1 MKKILAYLK
10 PYGVSMTVSY
20 TVKILATMAEL
31 ALPYILSYI
40 IDRIIRPLEGQ
51 TDINTNAVIN
61 CIVLWSAFMILCA
74 AIAVVGNITAN
85 RMAAKVSKSVAGEI
99 RSDLFR
105 RTMALSPAQT
115 DSYTVAS
122 LESRLTTDTYNIH
135 HFMNVVQRMGIRAPI
150 MLFGGLIITATLDPV
165 LTGVMACVL
174 PFIFITVYGISRKGL
189 PMFRETQKAVDGM
202 VKVVREDAQG
212 IRVIKALS
220 RKEYESRRYD
230 TANKTLAAK
239 EKKANIT
246 MAASN
251 PVMTFFMNLGLTAV
265 VFIGAFRVNSD
276 LTEPGKIVAFIQYFT
291 LISMAMLAISRLFVI
306 FSKASASAGRVAEVL
321 DTPYDLQVCSETD
334 YPPKKDGSFIRFDK
348 VSFAYNNTKNVLHDI
363 SFTLEKGQSLGII
376 GATGSGKTTILA
388 LLMRLY
394 DVTEGAVYIDGKDI
408 RTIPADKLHT
418 MFGAAMQNDFIFA
431 GKINENIKFF
441 RDISDEEM
449 GAAAKTAQ
457 ADGFILGFEEGYERE
472 LTSKG
477 NNLSGGQR
485 QRTFISR
492 AVAGNPQILV
502 LDDSSSALD
511 YRTDSALRKALKTDT
526 AGSTTVI
533 VAQRVSSVM
542 SCDKIIVLSEGRIS
556 AMGTHEYLLENSEE
570 YRDISNSQM
579 GGAVLD

>member
-1 MKKILAYLK
+1 
-10 PYGVSMTVSY
+10 MTVSY

-40 IDRIIRPLEGQ
+40 IDYIIRPLEGQ
-51 TDINTNAVIN
+51 TDVDTKAVIN
-61 CIVLWSAFMILCA
+61 RIVLWSVLMMFCA
-74 AIAVVGNITAN
+74 AVAVVGNITAN

-220 RKEYESRRYD
+220 RKQYESDRYD
-230 TANKTLAAK
+230 TANRNLAAK

-334 YPPKKDGSFIRFDK
+334 YPPKKDGSFICFDK

-394 DVTEGAVYIDGKDI
+394 DVTEGNVYIDGKDI

-449 GAAAKTAQ
+449 HSAAKTAQ

-542 SCDKIIVLSEGRIS
+542 SCDKIIVLSEGKIS
-556 AMGTHEYLLENSEE
+556 AMGTHEYLLEASEE

>member
-61 CIVLWSAFMILCA
+61 RIVLWSVLMMFCA
-74 AIAVVGNITAN
+74 AVAVVGNITAN

-150 MLFGGLIITATLDPV
+150 MLIGGLVITATLDPV

-394 DVTEGAVYIDGKDI
+394 DVTEGNVYIDGKDI

-449 GAAAKTAQ
+449 HSAAKTAQ

>member
-10 PYGVSMTVSY
+10 PYGASMTVSY

-40 IDRIIRPLEGQ
+40 IDYIIRPLEGQ
-51 TDINTNAVIN
+51 TDVDTKAVIN
-61 CIVLWSAFMILCA
+61 RIVLWSVLMMFCA
-74 AIAVVGNITAN
+74 AVAVVGNITAN
-85 RMAAKVSKSVAGEI
+85 RMAAKVSKTVAGEI
-99 RSDLFR
+99 RSDLFK

-115 DSYTVAS
+115 DHYTVAS

-150 MLFGGLIITATLDPV
+150 MLIGGLVITATLDPV

-174 PFIFITVYGISRKGL
+174 PFIFLAVYGISVKGL
-189 PMFRETQKAVDGM
+189 PLFRETQKAVDGM

-220 RKEYESRRYD
+220 RKQYESDRYD
-230 TANKTLAAK
+230 TANRNLAAK

-246 MAASN
+246 MAAAN
-251 PVMTFFMNLGLTAV
+251 PVMNFFMNLGLTAV

-394 DVTEGAVYIDGKDI
+394 DVTEGNVYIDGKDI

-449 GAAAKTAQ
+449 HSAAKTAQ
-457 ADGFILGFEEGYERE
+457 ADGFIMGFEEGYERE

-492 AVAGNPQILV
+492 AVAGKPQILV

-556 AMGTHEYLLENSEE
+556 AMGTHEYLLEASEE

>member
-1 MKKILAYLK
+1 
-10 PYGVSMTVSY
+10 MTVSY

-61 CIVLWSAFMILCA
+61 RIVLWSAFMILCA

-291 LISMAMLAISRLFVI
+291 LISMAMLAISRLFGI

-334 YPPKKDGSFIRFDK
+334 YPHKKDGSFIRFDK

-449 GAAAKTAQ
+449 HSAAKTAQ

>member
-1 MKKILAYLK
+1 
-10 PYGVSMTVSY
+10 MTVSY

-61 CIVLWSAFMILCA
+61 RIILWSAFMILCA

-85 RMAAKVSKSVAGEI
+85 RMAAKVSKTVAGEI
-99 RSDLFR
+99 RSDLFK
-105 RTMALSPAQT
+105 RTMSLSPAQT
-115 DSYTVAS
+115 DAYTVAS

-189 PMFRETQKAVDGM
+189 PMFRDTQKAVDGM

-220 RKEYESRRYD
+220 RKEYETRRYD
-230 TANKTLAAK
+230 TANRNLAAK
-239 EKKANIT
+239 EKRANIT

-321 DTPYDLQVCSETD
+321 DTPADLQVCSETD

-457 ADGFILGFEEGYERE
+457 ADGFISGFEEGYERE

-492 AVAGNPQILV
+492 AVAGSPEILV

-542 SCDKIIVLSEGRIS
+542 NCDKIIVLSEGRIS
-556 AMGTHEYLLENSEE
+556 AMGAHEYLLENSEE

>member
-1 MKKILAYLK
+1 
-10 PYGVSMTVSY
+10 MTVSY

-61 CIVLWSAFMILCA
+61 RIVLWSAFMILCA

-85 RMAAKVSKSVAGEI
+85 RMAAKVSKTVAGEI

-115 DSYTVAS
+115 DSYTIAS

-376 GATGSGKTTILA
+376 GATGSGKTTLLA

-431 GKINENIKFF
+431 GKINENIKFY
-441 RDISDEEM
+441 RSISDEEM

-477 NNLSGGQR
+477 NNLSGGQK
-485 QRTFISR
+485 QRTLISR
-492 AVAGNPQILV
+492 AVAGSPEILV

-556 AMGTHEYLLENSEE
+556 AMGAHEYLLENSEE

>member
-1 MKKILAYLK
+1 
-10 PYGVSMTVSY
+10 MTVSY

-542 SCDKIIVLSEGRIS
+542 SCDKILVLSEGRIS

>member
-1 MKKILAYLK
+1 
-10 PYGVSMTVSY
+10 
-20 TVKILATMAEL
+20 
-31 ALPYILSYI
+31 
-40 IDRIIRPLEGQ
+40 
-51 TDINTNAVIN
+51 
-61 CIVLWSAFMILCA
+61 
-74 AIAVVGNITAN
+74 
-85 RMAAKVSKSVAGEI
+85 
-99 RSDLFR
+99 
-105 RTMALSPAQT
+105 
-115 DSYTVAS
+115 
-122 LESRLTTDTYNIH
+122 
-135 HFMNVVQRMGIRAPI
+135 
-150 MLFGGLIITATLDPV
+150 
-165 LTGVMACVL
+165 
-174 PFIFITVYGISRKGL
+174 
-189 PMFRETQKAVDGM
+189 
-202 VKVVREDAQG
+202 
-212 IRVIKALS
+212 
-220 RKEYESRRYD
+220 
-230 TANKTLAAK
+230 
-239 EKKANIT
+239 
-246 MAASN
+246 
-251 PVMTFFMNLGLTAV
+251 
-265 VFIGAFRVNSD
+265 
-276 LTEPGKIVAFIQYFT
+276 
-291 LISMAMLAISRLFVI
+291 MAMLAISRLFVI

-321 DTPYDLQVCSETD
+321 DTPADLEVKKETD
-334 YPPKKDGSFIRFDK
+334 YPAQITKPFICFDK

-394 DVTEGAVYIDGKDI
+394 DVTEGNVYIDGKDI

-449 GAAAKTAQ
+449 HSAAKTAQ
-457 ADGFILGFEEGYERE
+457 ADGFIMGFEEGYERE

-492 AVAGNPQILV
+492 AVAGKPQILV

-556 AMGTHEYLLENSEE
+556 AMGTHEYLLEASEE

>member
-1 MKKILAYLK
+1 
-10 PYGVSMTVSY
+10 
-20 TVKILATMAEL
+20 
-31 ALPYILSYI
+31 
-40 IDRIIRPLEGQ
+40 
-51 TDINTNAVIN
+51 
-61 CIVLWSAFMILCA
+61 
-74 AIAVVGNITAN
+74 
-85 RMAAKVSKSVAGEI
+85 MAAKVSKSVAGEI
-99 RSDLFR
+99 RSDLFK

-115 DSYTVAS
+115 DHYTVAS

-150 MLFGGLIITATLDPV
+150 MLIGGLIITATLDPV

-174 PFIFITVYGISRKGL
+174 PFIFLAVYGISVKGL
-189 PMFRETQKAVDGM
+189 PLFRETQKAVDGM

-220 RKEYESRRYD
+220 RKQYESDRYD
-230 TANKTLAAK
+230 TANRNLAAK

-246 MAASN
+246 MAAAN
-251 PVMTFFMNLGLTAV
+251 PVMNFFMNLGLTAV
-265 VFIGAFRVNSD
+265 VFAGAIRVNSD

-321 DTPYDLQVCSETD
+321 DTPADLEVKKETD
-334 YPPKKDGSFIRFDK
+334 YPAQITKPFICFDK

-394 DVTEGAVYIDGKDI
+394 DVTEGNVYIDGKDI

-449 GAAAKTAQ
+449 HSAAKTAQ

-492 AVAGNPQILV
+492 AVAGKPQILV

-556 AMGTHEYLLENSEE
+556 AMGTHEYLLEASEE

>member
-1 MKKILAYLK
+1 MKKILLYLK
-10 PYGVSMTVSY
+10 PYGGRMTVSF

-61 CIVLWSAFMILCA
+61 RIVLWSAFMILCA

-85 RMAAKVSKSVAGEI
+85 RMAAKVSKTVAGEI
-99 RSDLFR
+99 RSDLFK
-105 RTMALSPAQT
+105 RTMSLSPAQT
-115 DSYTVAS
+115 DGYTVAS

-202 VKVVREDAQG
+202 VKVVREDTQG

-230 TANKTLAAK
+230 TANRNLAAK

-394 DVTEGAVYIDGKDI
+394 DATEGDVYIDGKNI

-431 GKINENIKFF
+431 GKINENIKFY
-441 RDISDEEM
+441 RDISDEAM
-449 GAAAKTAQ
+449 RSAAVTAQ
-457 ADGFILGFEEGYERE
+457 ADGFITGFDEGYERE

-477 NNLSGGQR
+477 NNLSGGQK
-485 QRTFISR
+485 QRTLISR
-492 AVAGNPQILV
+492 AVAGNPEILV

-526 AGSTTVI
+526 ASSTTVI

-556 AMGTHEYLLENSEE
+556 AMGTHEYLLEMSEE

>member
-10 PYGVSMTVSY
+10 TYGVSMTVSY

-51 TDINTNAVIN
+51 TDVDTKAVIN
-61 CIVLWSAFMILCA
+61 RIVLWSAFMILCA

-334 YPPKKDGSFIRFDK
+334 YPHKKDGSFIRFDK

-394 DVTEGAVYIDGKDI
+394 DVTEGNVYIDGKDI

-556 AMGTHEYLLENSEE
+556 AMGTHEYLLEASEE

>member
-1 MKKILAYLK
+1 MKTIIAYLSPHK
-10 PYGVSMTVSY
+10 AFMSFAF
-20 TVKILATMAEL
+20 TVKILATLSEL

-40 IDRIIRPLEGQ
+40 IDYVIRPLEGK
-51 TDINTNAVIN
+51 TDINTQAAGQSIL
-61 CIVLWSAFMILCA
+61 LWSGAMILCA
-74 AIAVVGNITAN
+74 VLAVLGNITAN
-85 RMAAKVSKSVAGEI
+85 RMAAKVSKTVAGEI

-105 RTMALSPAQT
+105 RTMSLSPAQT
-115 DSYTVAS
+115 DHYTVAS

-135 HFMNVVQRMGIRAPI
+135 HFMNIVQRMGIRAPI
-150 MLFGGLIITATLDPV
+150 MLCGGLIITATLDPV

-220 RKEYESRRYD
+220 RREREALRFD
-230 TANKTLAAK
+230 EANQALAAK

-246 MAASN
+246 MAAAN

-265 VFIGAFRVNSD
+265 VFAGAVRVNAD

-291 LISMAMLAISRLFVI
+291 LISMAMLAISRLFVF
-306 FSKASASAGRVAEVL
+306 FSKASASAHRVAEIL
-321 DTPYDLQVCSETD
+321 GTPADLTVHSESEYPKKETD
-334 YPPKKDGSFIRFDK
+334 ALICFEN
-348 VSFAYNNTKNVLHDI
+348 VSFAYGNTKNVLHDI
-363 SFTLEKGQSLGII
+363 SFTLNKGQSLGII
-376 GATGSGKTTILA
+376 GATGSGKTT
-388 LLMRLY
+388 LLSLIMRLY
-394 DVTEGAVYIDGKDI
+394 DVTEGAVYIKGRDI
-408 RTIPADKLHT
+408 RTIPQEELHG

-431 GKINENIKFF
+431 GILEENIDFF
-441 RDISDEEM
+441 RGIPKEKIR
-449 GAAAKTAQ
+449 AAAVIAQ
-457 ADGFILGFEEGYERE
+457 ADGFINSFEEGYSRL

-485 QRTFISR
+485 QRVFISR
-492 AVAGNPQILV
+492 AVADTPEILV

-511 YRTDSALRKALKTDT
+511 YRTDSALRKALKRDT
-526 AGSTTVI
+526 KESTTVV

-542 SCDKIIVLSEGRIS
+542 GCDKIIVVSEGRIS
-556 AMGTHEYLLENSEE
+556 AMGTHEYLMNNSEE

-579 GGAVLD
+579 GGAVID

>member
-1 MKKILAYLK
+1 MKKILLYLK
-10 PYGVSMTVSY
+10 PYGGRMTVSFS
-20 TVKILATMAEL
+20 VKILATMAEL

-40 IDRIIRPLEGQ
+40 IDYIIRPLEGQ
-51 TDINTNAVIN
+51 TDVNVNAVIK
-61 CIVLWSAFMILCA
+61 CIVLWSAFMMLCA
-74 AIAVVGNITAN
+74 ALAVVGNITAN

-105 RTMALSPAQT
+105 RTMSLSPAQT
-115 DSYTVAS
+115 DSFTVAS

-150 MLFGGLIITATLDPV
+150 MLIGGLIITATLDPV

-220 RKEYESRRYD
+220 RKEYETRRYD
-230 TANKTLAAK
+230 TANRNLAAK

-265 VFIGAFRVNSD
+265 VFIGAFRVNAD

-321 DTPYDLQVCSETD
+321 DTPADLQVCSETD
-334 YPPKKDGSFIRFDK
+334 YPPKNDGSFIRFDK

-394 DVTEGAVYIDGKDI
+394 DATEGDVYIDGKNI

-431 GKINENIKFF
+431 GKINENIKFY

-449 GAAAKTAQ
+449 RSAAATAQ
-457 ADGFILGFEEGYERE
+457 ADGFITGFDEGYERE

-477 NNLSGGQR
+477 NNLSGGQK
-485 QRTFISR
+485 QRTLISR
-492 AVAGNPQILV
+492 AVAGNPEILV

-542 SCDKIIVLSEGRIS
+542 NCDKIIVLSEGRIS
-556 AMGTHEYLLENSEE
+556 AIGTHEQLLETSEE

>member
-1 MKKILAYLK
+1 MKKILSYLK
-10 PYGVSMTVSY
+10 PHSGFMTFAFGIKS
-20 TVKILATMAEL
+20 LATMAEL

-40 IDRIIRPLEGQ
+40 IDYIIRPLEGQ
-51 TDINTNAVIN
+51 TDVDTGAVARR
-61 CIVLWSAFMILCA
+61 IVIWSLLMMLCA
-74 AIAVVGNITAN
+74 LVAVAGNITAN
-85 RMAAKVSKSVAGEI
+85 RMAAKVSKTVAGEI
-99 RSDLFR
+99 RSELFKK
-105 RTMALSPAQT
+105 TMSLSPAQT
-115 DSYTVAS
+115 DFYTVAS

-135 HFMNVVQRMGIRAPI
+135 HFMNVVQRMGVRAPI
-150 MLFGGLIITATLDPV
+150 MLAGGLIITATLDPV
-165 LTGVMACVL
+165 LTAVMACVL

-189 PMFRETQKAVDGM
+189 PLFRESQKAVDEM
-202 VKVVREDAQG
+202 VKVVREDSQG

-220 RKEYESRRYD
+220 RKKYESDRYD
-230 TANKTLAAK
+230 AANRRLAEK

-246 MAASN
+246 MSASN

-265 VFIGAFRVNSD
+265 VFAGAVRVNAS

-306 FSKASASAGRVAEVL
+306 FSKASASSQRVSEIL
-321 DTPYDLQVCSETD
+321 DTPADLEIRSAEE
-334 YPPKKDGSFIRFDK
+334 YPNKESGHFIEFDN
-348 VSFAYNNTKNVLHDI
+348 VSFAYNSTKNVLHNI

-376 GATGSGKTTILA
+376 GATGSGKTTLLA

-394 DVTEGAVYIDGKDI
+394 DVTEGAVYVEGRDI
-408 RTIPADKLHT
+408 RTIPREELHSL
-418 MFGAAMQNDFIFA
+418 FGAAMQNDFIFA
-431 GKINENIKFF
+431 GKINENIDFF
-441 RDISDEEM
+441 RGISDEDIR
-449 GAAAKTAQ
+449 ASAVTAQ
-457 ADGFILGFEEGYERE
+457 ADGFITGFEEGYDRV

-485 QRTFISR
+485 QRTLISR
-492 AVAGNPQILV
+492 AVAGRSDVLI

-511 YRTDSALRKALKTDT
+511 YRTDSALRTALKRDT
-526 AGSTTVI
+526 AGRTTVV

-556 AMGTHEYLLENSEE
+556 AMGTHEHLMEISEE

>member
-1 MKKILAYLK
+1 
-10 PYGVSMTVSY
+10 MTVSY

-51 TDINTNAVIN
+51 TDVDTKAVIN
-61 CIVLWSAFMILCA
+61 RIVLWSVLMMFCA
-74 AIAVVGNITAN
+74 AVAVVGNITAN
-85 RMAAKVSKSVAGEI
+85 RMAAKVSKTVAGEI
-99 RSDLFR
+99 RSDLFK

-115 DSYTVAS
+115 DHYTVAS

-150 MLFGGLIITATLDPV
+150 MLIGGLIITATLDPV

-174 PFIFITVYGISRKGL
+174 PFIFLAVYGLSRKGL

-220 RKEYESRRYD
+220 RKQYESDRYD
-230 TANKTLAAK
+230 AANRNLAVK

-394 DVTEGAVYIDGKDI
+394 DVTEGNVYIDGKDI

-431 GKINENIKFF
+431 GEINENIKFF

-449 GAAAKTAQ
+449 HSAAKTAQ

-485 QRTFISR
+485 QRTLISR
-492 AVAGNPQILV
+492 AVAGKPQILV

-556 AMGTHEYLLENSEE
+556 AMGTHEYLLEASEE

>member
-1 MKKILAYLK
+1 MKKILVYLK
-10 PYGVSMTVSY
+10 PYGGRMTVSFL
-20 TVKILATMAEL
+20 VKILATMSEL

-40 IDRIIRPLEGQ
+40 IDKIIRPLEGQ
-51 TDINTNAVIN
+51 TDVDTAAVIKR
-61 CIVLWSAFMILCA
+61 IVIWSLFMMLCA
-74 AIAVVGNITAN
+74 AVAVVGNITAN
-85 RMAAKVSKSVAGEI
+85 RMAAKVSKTVAGEI
-99 RSDLFR
+99 RSDLFK

-115 DSYTVAS
+115 DAYTVAS

-135 HFMNVVQRMGIRAPI
+135 HFMNVVQRMGVRAPI
-150 MLFGGLIITATLDPV
+150 MLIGGLIITATLDPV

-174 PFIFITVYGISRKGL
+174 PFIFIAVYGISVKGL
-189 PMFRETQKAVDGM
+189 PLFRETQKAVDGM

-220 RKEYESRRYD
+220 RKKYESERYD
-230 TANKTLAAK
+230 TANKGLAAK
-239 EKKANIT
+239 EKKANLT
-246 MAASN
+246 MAAAN
-251 PVMTFFMNLGLTAV
+251 PVMNFFMNLGLTAV
-265 VFIGAFRVNSD
+265 VFAGAVRVNSD
-276 LTEPGKIVAFIQYFT
+276 LTEPGRIVAFIQYFT

-321 DTPYDLQVCSETD
+321 DTPADLEVKKETD
-334 YPPKKDGSFIRFDK
+334 YPAQIAKPFICFDK

-394 DVTEGAVYIDGKDI
+394 DVTEGNVYIDGKDV
-408 RTIPADKLHT
+408 RTIPKEKLHT

-441 RDISDEEM
+441 RDISDEDM
-449 GAAAKTAQ
+449 VSSAKTAQ
-457 ADGFILGFEEGYERE
+457 ADGFISGFEEGYERE

-492 AVAGNPQILV
+492 AVAGKPEILV

-526 AGSTTVI
+526 AGSTTIV

-556 AMGTHEYLLENSEE
+556 AAGTHEHLLEVSEE
-570 YRDISNSQM
+570 YREISNSQM

>member
-61 CIVLWSAFMILCA
+61 RIVFWSAFMILCA

-449 GAAAKTAQ
+449 HSAAKTAQ